1 MGEDKQVLLLVNLDV
16 AKYELIWTTDL
27 EKKWTTIN

>member
-16 AKYELIWTTDL
+16 AKYDL
-27 EKKWTTIN
+27 NYRSREEMNN